1 MEGKIST
8 KKALLS
14 LAIGGFG
21 IGMTEF
27 VIMGILPDV
36 ALALD
41 ISIPK
46 AGHFISA
53 YALGVVVGA
62 PLITSIGRKWAP
74 HKMLLWLMIW
84 FTVFNTLSAFA
95 NSYGL
100 LLVARFLSALPHGA
114 FFGIG
119 AVVAGQLAK
128 PGKSAAAIATM
139 FAGLTVANV
148 IGVPIGTYLGHHFS
162 WNWSFIL
169 VGCIGVVTMLSVYFW
184 MPKLEAPAP
193 KAAADKSTIMK
204 NGEFWV
210 LILLTTVGTG
220 GFFAWYSYIAPLLI
234 NVSGHEESMVSYAMV
249 IAGLGMV
256 IGNFLGAKMAE
267 WFSPMKAIIISLS
280 TMVTVLLINSAIAA
294 NPIAVLVMTFII
306 GIISFSVSTPLQMAI
321 IRSAKGAEMFGS
333 SMNQS
338 AFNMGNAS
346 GAYLAGLPIAMGF
359 SFTSAGVVGAVLAGC
374 GVLIA
379 IGVLVHRKRAE
390 IKRNKCLSYQS

>member
-1 MEGKIST
+1 
-8 KKALLS
+8 
-14 LAIGGFG
+14 
-21 IGMTEF
+21 
-27 VIMGILPDV
+27 
-36 ALALD
+36 
-41 ISIPK
+41 
-46 AGHFISA
+46 
-53 YALGVVVGA
+53 
-62 PLITSIGRKWAP
+62 
-74 HKMLLWLMIW
+74 
-84 FTVFNTLSAFA
+84 
-95 NSYGL
+95 
-100 LLVARFLSALPHGA
+100 
-114 FFGIG
+114 
-119 AVVAGQLAK
+119 
-128 PGKSAAAIATM
+128 
-139 FAGLTVANV
+139 
-148 IGVPIGTYLGHHFS
+148 
-162 WNWSFIL
+162 
-169 VGCIGVVTMLSVYFW
+169 
-184 MPKLEAPAP
+184 
-193 KAAADKSTIMK
+193 
-204 NGEFWV
+204 
-210 LILLTTVGTG
+210 
-220 GFFAWYSYIAPLLI
+220 
-234 NVSGHEESMVSYAMV
+234 MV